1 MTPLSVVI
9 ITFNEEKH
17 IGNCLHSVRA
27 VADEIV
33 VVDSNSTD
41 QTKAISEK
49 FGVRFIE
56 HAFEGHIEQKNFALT
71 QATFPYVLSLDA
83 DECLSPELTRSI
95 LFVKEHWK
103 YDGYACN
110 RLNNYCGKWI
120 HHSGWYPDTKLR
132 LFDRRKGK
140 WGGINPHD
148 KFEMIPG
155 AATGFL
161 KGDLLHYTAET
172 EEQFLKKMDR
182 YTDIMAA
189 ELFRQNKS
197 TNLFFIYIKTGIH
210 FIRNIFF
217 RLGFLDGST
226 GWRLSRIG
234 AFYTYQKYY
243 KLLKLQR
250 ENKSMRV

>member
-17 IGNCLHSVRA
+17 IGNCLQSVLP

-33 VVDSNSTD
+33 VVDSHSTD
-41 QTKAISEK
+41 QTKTIAEK
-49 FGVRFIE
+49 FSVCFIE

-71 QATFPYVLSLDA
+71 QATFPHVLSLDA
-83 DECLSPELTRSI
+83 DECLSTELTQSI
-95 LFVKEHWK
+95 LSVKQQWK
-103 YDGYACN
+103 DDGYTCN

-120 HHSGWYPDTKLR
+120 HHSGWYPDPKLR

-140 WGGINPHD
+140 WGGTNPHD
-148 KFEMIPG
+148 RFEMI
-155 AATGFL
+155 AEATTGFL

-182 YTDIMAA
+182 YTDITAT

-197 TNLFFIYIKTGIH
+197 TTLFVIYIKTIVN
-210 FIRNIFF
+210 FIRNFFF
-217 RLGFLDGST
+217 RLGFLDGAM

-234 AFYTYQKYY
+234 AYYTYQKYY
-243 KLLKLQR
+243 KLLKMQQER
-250 ENKSMRV
+250 ESGAV